1 MSRIGKKLIEI
12 PSGVNVSVNGNVV
25 TVSGPLG
32 TLNREVNP
40 KIGVAVKD
48 GHVEVTNTTGE
59 YELRAQH
66 GLYRQLIHNMVEGVS
81 KGYEKKLNVNGV
93 GFKVTQK
100 GNDVELGI
108 GLSHPVLVK
117 AEPGIKL
124 TGDKTEISVK
134 GIDKE
139 QVGRFAAYIRD
150 IKPCEPYHAYGISY
164 SDEVVVRKEAKS
176 AKK

>member
-81 KGYEKKLNVNGV
+81 KGY
-93 GFKVTQK
+93 
-100 GNDVELGI
+100 
-108 GLSHPVLVK
+108 
-117 AEPGIKL
+117 
-124 TGDKTEISVK
+124 
-134 GIDKE
+134 
-139 QVGRFAAYIRD
+139 
-150 IKPCEPYHAYGISY
+150 
-164 SDEVVVRKEAKS
+164 
-176 AKK
+176 

>member
-1 MSRIGKKLIEI
+1 MSRIGKKAIEI
-12 PSGVNVSVNGNVV
+12 PSGVNVTVAGNVV
-25 TVSGPLG
+25 TVTGKLG
-32 TLNREVNP
+32 TLNRTINP
-40 KIGVAVKD
+40 QIGVEVKD
-48 GHVEVTNTTGE
+48 NLVHVTNTTGE

-66 GLYRQLIHNMVEGVS
+66 GLYRQLIHNMIEGVS

-100 GNDVELGI
+100 GADVELGI
-108 GLSHPVLVK
+108 GLSHPVLIK
-117 AEPGIKL
+117 AEPGITL
-124 TGDKTEISVK
+124 IGDKTEITVK